1 MKILRFMEGFLLGA
15 AIGGLLS
22 LLLTPESGDQL
33 RGRISA
39 EVGRIQSE
47 IRSAASERR
56 SELES
61 QLTSLR
67 TPPKSV

>member
-15 AIGGLLS
+15 AIGAVLS
-22 LLLTPESGDQL
+22 ILLTPESGEQL

-39 EVGRIQSE
+39 EVGRVQSE
-47 IRSAASERR
+47 IKSAASERR
-56 SELES
+56 SELEQ

-67 TPPKSV
+67 TPAKTV